1 MVSFKPIRRYIRCNL
16 YVIRKRKEIIK
27 NASIE
32 TLVPLTTELILNQ
45 VNNCDVSPYQFI
57 STHIESYLM
66 INFAFLLLN
75 SIKMYNESKE
85 EIM

>member
-16 YVIRKRKEIIK
+16 YVIKKRKEILK
-27 NASIE
+27 NSTID
-32 TLVPLTTELILNQ
+32 TLVPLTTELVLNQ
-45 VNNCDVSPYQFI
+45 VNNYDVSPYQFV
-57 STHIESYLM
+57 STHIESYLI

-75 SIKMYNESKE
+75 SIKMYNESKG